1 MHVISF
7 SLYDDKRWLWPR
19 FIDPDDSI
27 ADDKAHVA
35 SIFWGEFFLNFY
47 ARRQSVLR
55 LCDDGPVGRLR
66 ILAKVLVG
74 CFVLGA
80 LTYAALEIARLS

>member
-19 FIDPDDSI
+19 FIDLDGSI

-35 SIFWGEFFLNFY
+35 SIFWGEFFLNF
-47 ARRQSVLR
+47 L
-55 LCDDGPVGRLR
+55 
-66 ILAKVLVG
+66 
-74 CFVLGA
+74 
-80 LTYAALEIARLS
+80 